1 MRAQVN
7 VMQKHADMLGTV
19 LEQAKE
25 GWLSK
30 NDPEFV
36 AGRKRMLQSYLRAAL
51 RFADHHAVEEQVR
64 SAVRAISGAFNL
76 LTPSLHLGTPG
87 GGMQQIDSVGKIAT
101 LHPCTN
107 SGAPCRPATPT
118 ATC

>member
-1 MRAQVN
+1 MVLQSTESRVRAQVN

-51 RFADHHAVEEQVR
+51 RFADHHAVEEQTSRTVVD
-64 SAVRAISGAFNL
+64 ATTTQA
-76 LTPSLHLGTPG
+76 PSLPTPP
-87 GGMQQIDSVGKIAT
+87 S
-101 LHPCTN
+101 L
-107 SGAPCRPATPT
+107 PANK
-118 ATC
+118 AV